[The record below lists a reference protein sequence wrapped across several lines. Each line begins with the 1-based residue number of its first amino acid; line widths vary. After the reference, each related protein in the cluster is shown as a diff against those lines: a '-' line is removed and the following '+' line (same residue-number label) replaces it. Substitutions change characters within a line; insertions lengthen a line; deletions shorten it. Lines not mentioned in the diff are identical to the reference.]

1 MRRYAAIAIT
11 VITVLGLFGEASAAP
26 KIAKGDDKYA
36 ETANPEAKN
45 RKVSF
50 VSKVHEP
57 GLPLKYSTYLMNG
70 TDAAAAPV
78 FVMMEQNESTTPPKM
93 ETFAA
98 EGLIPPGLVV
108 FVMNG
113 SLMPTVK
120 GGFSRYMRG
129 EAFGRPGRGFPSVL
143 IDELIPV
150 AARNCG
156 VTVSNDPDMHFIC
169 GSSAGGGATL
179 NAVWYRNDYF
189 RRAYAASPSV
199 DALRG
204 GEDILRLIRMTET
217 KPLRIFI
224 STGDREPDRTGGD
237 LFYDDMQLRSA
248 FDFAGYPCELMYF
261 PQGGHNAGVGDVDMM
276 RRMFAFVWKDWRTT
290 KIVPPRNPVRVASL
304 VADGTA
310 WAECKASV
318 PAKRSVSAAG
328 GVYSCDGGRIVF
340 TKGGSSKPVA
350 ECFSRVEAISLSSD
364 GWRLYVVDA
373 SRRDIFA
380 LTVEPDGSLG
390 FPFQLAPI
398 RLAHDATRLSATDL
412 LTLENDR
419 VLAATELG
427 VQSSLSFGAL
437 DVVLP
442 LPGDLPVDR
451 IWMDGKTLYAQ
462 SGRRVFRRE
471 LLVAAARDDVITKPL
486 SSYYAIPGENKY
498 SGHRPQFEEAYRTLK
513 PIVVTNR
520 IQVAP
525 AAAPVAAAPAV
536 SCAAKCGAVDYI
548 AHQGEEALAPGH
560 SRAAYRLAV
569 AHGLD
574 WLKLDV
580 HETKDGHVVLQHD
593 ATLKATMNSDE
604 RISDLTLA
612 EIEAKGCY
620 GTRTAYTNET
630 ITTLTDAL
638 EIAKGMRKGVWVDFK
653 YFTPAFAQK
662 VFARLDAAGFG
673 SDRIM
678 VATWNRN
685 ALRWVKENRPGVRR
699 VAHTYI
705 RKRDDGFHVNALAS
719 GKNGETVCATEAEVA
734 EVLDAQGKALG
745 LHGFNM
751 PAPSFTRRKGGY
763 DTTPW
768 MIAELHRRGYWVS
781 VWFVFN
787 AAAGEF
793 YRKAGADA
801 FVTNCKANTFP
812 HNGALTVAGATVAYR
827 VPRTSWLGTN
837 FCVAAAQDVARVL
850 GKAVGREIACVTE
863 DSLPAGAKNVIYV
876 GDTAAARAAGLDVS
890 AWPAQECLL
899 RCDGERAFVAART
912 GMGVNNGAVEFLRRF
927 ADFYFVSFW
936 GGDEPVARNP
946 SLAIPK
952 HDARVVPAIR
962 NRSMYSG
969 SVPDGQ
975 KAYCQRVRLQPDGFG
990 RRMEFMRRQRL
1001 FLINAECDD
1010 LDRVSEQTH
1019 GCHSQFDYLPPE
1031 KYFKDHPEYYSMGK
1045 DGVRHGTPNRGSQ
1058 LCFTNPDVLELVYR
1072 SMVGFIEADRKADP
1086 VNYPKI
1092 YDFTQMDSCRILC
1105 ECPSCRAVKAKYNR
1119 VKGGY
1124 AEGGDT
1130 GLQLEFVNKLAKRIA
1145 AKYPDVVIRTFAYVS
1160 TEEIPDGIAPEKNVM
1175 IWLCDLYSYSDHER
1189 PLGEGPLNKKRGDL
1203 VEGWAKLVP
1212 NIQLWDYMLT
1222 GPQRGGSFP
1231 EVNARALASDAKLFR
1246 RCGIQRVFLEASYQG
1261 AAFWDLNAFLAGQ
1274 LYFNPDADVGSL
1286 LDKYCRMYGAAAPQM
1301 RNAIDYLMAR
1311 MAEAPQ
1317 PTFLEWSSRN
1327 FAWRSAETFAELKR
1341 RLDPVY
1347 AAQTEPSVKARVADV
1362 LLETCR
1368 ELLPALKSD
1377 EAAAAEYAR
1386 VKADSLKYLGAY
1398 LPYSVLSPKE
1408 REALKDDFEGMLA
1421 MLEADFSDKPA
1432 VFNGVKRSDMVA
1444 MDYHSLDPRTR
1455 KQKVVADAKSS
1466 VGYACSWGD
1475 GTRHDTLTGGIYDTT
1490 TSEYLGRFV
1499 AKLAADEPG
1508 YTWHRMGV
1516 GRVSKSC
1523 MLYLTKSW
1531 VPNFGLGKLYR
1542 SCDGMEDVN
1551 NWEVWASVRRGEG
1564 ERLLIDR
1571 VLLRRVPPGTK

>member
-1 MRRYAAIAIT
+1 MRRYAAIA
-11 VITVLGLFGEASAAP
+11 ITVLGLFGEASAAP
-26 KIAKGDDKYA
+26 KIEKGDDKYA

-57 GLPLKYSTYLMNG
+57 GLPLRYSTYLMKG
-70 TDAAAAPV
+70 TDASAAPV
-78 FVMMEQNESTTPPKM
+78 FVMMEQDENATPPRM

-108 FVMNG
+108 FVMND

-120 GGFSRYMRG
+120 GGFPRYMRG
-129 EAFGRPGRGFPSVL
+129 EAFGRAGRGFPSVL

-150 AARNCG
+150 AAKSCG
-156 VTVSNDPDMHFIC
+156 VTVSNDPDMHFIM

-179 NAVWYRNDYF
+179 NAVWFRNDYF
-189 RRAYAASPSV
+189 RRAYAASPSL

-204 GEDILRLIRMTET
+204 GEDILRLIRMTEA

-237 LFYDDMQLRSA
+237 LFYDDMQLRTA

-261 PQGGHNAGVGDVDMM
+261 PTGGHNAGVGNVDML

-350 ECFSRVEAISLSSD
+350 ECFSRVEEISLSSD

-380 LTVEPDGSLG
+380 LTVESDGSLG

-451 IWMDGKTLYAQ
+451 IWMDGRTLYAL

-486 SSYYAIPGENKY
+486 SAYYAIPGENKY
-498 SGHRPQFEEAYRTLK
+498 SDHRPQFEAAYRTLK
-513 PIVVTNR
+513 PVVVTNR
-520 IQVAP
+520 IQVAAP
-525 AAAPVAAAPAV
+525 AEASAAGPVAAA
-536 SCAAKCGAVDYI
+536 
-548 AHQGEEALAPGH
+548 APG
-560 SRAAYRLAV
+560 
-569 AHGLD
+569 
-574 WLKLDV
+574 
-580 HETKDGHVVLQHD
+580 
-593 ATLKATMNSDE
+593 
-604 RISDLTLA
+604 
-612 EIEAKGCY
+612 
-620 GTRTAYTNET
+620 
-630 ITTLTDAL
+630 
-638 EIAKGMRKGVWVDFK
+638 
-653 YFTPAFAQK
+653 
-662 VFARLDAAGFG
+662 
-673 SDRIM
+673 
-678 VATWNRN
+678 
-685 ALRWVKENRPGVRR
+685 
-699 VAHTYI
+699 
-705 RKRDDGFHVNALAS
+705 
-719 GKNGETVCATEAEVA
+719 
-734 EVLDAQGKALG
+734 
-745 LHGFNM
+745 
-751 PAPSFTRRKGGY
+751 PAPKKA
-763 DTTPW
+763 D
-768 MIAELHRRGYWVS
+768 LLVVS
-781 VWFVFN
+781 
-787 AAAGEF
+787 E
-793 YRKAGADA
+793 
-801 FVTNCKANTFP
+801 
-812 HNGALTVAGATVAYR
+812 ATVAYR
-827 VPRTSWLGTN
+827 TPRTSWLGTN

-850 GKAVGREIACVTE
+850 GKAVGREIACVKE
-863 DSLPAGAKNVIYV
+863 ESLPAGAKNVIYV
-876 GDTAAARAAGLDVS
+876 GDTVAAKAAGLDVS
-890 AWPAQECLL
+890 TLPAQDCLL
-899 RCDGERAFVAART
+899 RCDGDRAFIAART
-912 GMGVNNGAVEFLRRF
+912 GMGVNNGAVEFLQRF
-927 ADFYFVSFW
+927 ADFFFVSFW
-936 GGDEPVARNP
+936 GGDEPVTRNP
-946 SLAIPK
+946 ALVIPR
-952 HDARVVPAIR
+952 HDARVTPAIR

-975 KAYCQRVRLQPDGFG
+975 KAYRQRVRLQPDGFG

-1010 LDRVSEQTH
+1010 LDRVSAQTQS
-1019 GCHSQFDYLPPE
+1019 CHSQFDYLPAE

-1045 DGVRHGTPNRGSQ
+1045 DGKRHGTPNRGSQ

-1086 VNYPKI
+1086 ANYPKI

-1130 GLQLEFVNKLAKRIA
+1130 GLQLEFVNKLARRIA

-1160 TEEIPDGIAPEKNVM
+1160 TEEIPDGILPEKNVM

-1212 NIQLWDYMLT
+1212 NIQMWDYMLT

-1231 EVNARALASDAKLFR
+1231 EVNARALASDAKLYR
-1246 RCGIQRVFLEASYQG
+1246 RCGIQRVFLEASYGG

-1274 LYFNPDADVGSL
+1274 LYFNPDADVGKA
-1286 LDKYCRMYGAAAPQM
+1286 LDRYCRMYGAAAPQM
-1301 RNAIDYLMAR
+1301 RKAIDYLMAR
-1311 MAEAPQ
+1311 MAEAPP
-1317 PTFLEWSSRN
+1317 PTFLEWSSRSL
-1327 FAWRSAETFAELKR
+1327 AWRNQETFTELMR
-1341 RLDPVY
+1341 MLEPVY
-1347 AAQTEPSVKARVADV
+1347 AAQTVPSVRARVADV

-1377 EAAAAEYAR
+1377 DSKSAEYAR
-1386 VKADSLKYLGAY
+1386 VRADSVKYLADY
-1398 LPYSVLSPKE
+1398 LPYSVLGPKD
-1408 REALKDDFEGMLA
+1408 RETLKSDFEGMLA

-1432 VFNGVKRSDMVA
+1432 VFDGVKRSDMVA

-1466 VGYACSWGD
+1466 VGYACWWGD
-1475 GTRHDTLTGGIYDTT
+1475 GTHQENLTGGIYDTT
-1490 TSEYLGRFV
+1490 TCEYPGRFI
-1499 AKLAADEPG
+1499 AKLAADESG
-1508 YTWHRMGV
+1508 YSWHRMGV
-1516 GRVSKSC
+1516 GSITKSS

-1531 VPNFGLGKLYR
+1531 VPNFGLGRLYR
-1542 SCDGMEDVN
+1542 SCDGMDDVN
-1551 NWEVWASVRRGEG
+1551 NWEVWASVRRGDDEK
-1564 ERLLIDR
+1564 LLIDR
-1571 VLLRRVPPGTK
+1571 VLLRRVPAGTK

>member
-1 MRRYAAIAIT
+1 MRRYAAIA
-11 VITVLGLFGEASAAP
+11 ITVLGLFGEASAAP

-57 GLPLKYSTYLMNG
+57 GLPLRYSTYLMKG
-70 TDAAAAPV
+70 TDASAAPV
-78 FVMMEQNESTTPPKM
+78 FVMMEQDENATPPKM

-108 FVMNG
+108 FVMND

-120 GGFSRYMRG
+120 GGFPRYMRG
-129 EAFGRPGRGFPSVL
+129 EAFGRAGRGFPSVL

-150 AARNCG
+150 AAKSCG
-156 VTVSNDPDMHFIC
+156 VTVSNDPDMHFIM

-179 NAVWYRNDYF
+179 NAVWFRNDYF
-189 RRAYAASPSV
+189 RRAYAASPSL

-204 GEDILRLIRMTET
+204 GEDILRLIRMTEA

-237 LFYDDMQLRSA
+237 LFYDDMQLRTA

-261 PQGGHNAGVGDVDMM
+261 PTGGHNAGVGNVDML

-380 LTVEPDGSLG
+380 LTVESDGSLG

-451 IWMDGKTLYAQ
+451 IWMDGRTLYAL

-486 SSYYAIPGENKY
+486 SAYYAIPGENKY
-498 SGHRPQFEEAYRTLK
+498 SDHRPQFEAAYRTLK
-513 PIVVTNR
+513 PVVVTNR
-520 IQVAP
+520 IQVAAP
-525 AAAPVAAAPAV
+525 AEASAAAPVAAA
-536 SCAAKCGAVDYI
+536 
-548 AHQGEEALAPGH
+548 APG
-560 SRAAYRLAV
+560 
-569 AHGLD
+569 
-574 WLKLDV
+574 
-580 HETKDGHVVLQHD
+580 
-593 ATLKATMNSDE
+593 
-604 RISDLTLA
+604 
-612 EIEAKGCY
+612 
-620 GTRTAYTNET
+620 
-630 ITTLTDAL
+630 
-638 EIAKGMRKGVWVDFK
+638 
-653 YFTPAFAQK
+653 
-662 VFARLDAAGFG
+662 
-673 SDRIM
+673 
-678 VATWNRN
+678 
-685 ALRWVKENRPGVRR
+685 
-699 VAHTYI
+699 
-705 RKRDDGFHVNALAS
+705 
-719 GKNGETVCATEAEVA
+719 
-734 EVLDAQGKALG
+734 
-745 LHGFNM
+745 
-751 PAPSFTRRKGGY
+751 PAPKKA
-763 DTTPW
+763 D
-768 MIAELHRRGYWVS
+768 LLVVS
-781 VWFVFN
+781 
-787 AAAGEF
+787 E
-793 YRKAGADA
+793 
-801 FVTNCKANTFP
+801 
-812 HNGALTVAGATVAYR
+812 ATVAYR
-827 VPRTSWLGTN
+827 TPRTSWLGTN

-850 GKAVGREIACVTE
+850 GKAVGREIACVKE
-863 DSLPAGAKNVIYV
+863 ESLPAGAKNVIYV
-876 GDTAAARAAGLDVS
+876 GDTVAAKAAGLDVS
-890 AWPAQECLL
+890 TLPAQDCLL
-899 RCDGERAFVAART
+899 RCDGDRAFIAART
-912 GMGVNNGAVEFLRRF
+912 GMGVNNGAVEFLQRF
-927 ADFYFVSFW
+927 ADFFFVSFW
-936 GGDEPVARNP
+936 GGDEPVTRNP
-946 SLAIPK
+946 ALAIPR
-952 HDARVVPAIR
+952 HDARVTPAIR

-975 KAYCQRVRLQPDGFG
+975 KAYRQRVRLQPDGFG

-1010 LDRVSEQTH
+1010 LDRVSAQTQS
-1019 GCHSQFDYLPPE
+1019 CHSQFDYLPAE
-1031 KYFKDHPEYYSMGK
+1031 QYFKDHPEYYSMGK
-1045 DGVRHGTPNRGSQ
+1045 DGKRHGTPNRGSQ

-1086 VNYPKI
+1086 ANYPKI

-1130 GLQLEFVNKLAKRIA
+1130 GLQLEFVNKLARRIA

-1160 TEEIPDGIAPEKNVM
+1160 TEEIPDGILPEKNVM

-1212 NIQLWDYMLT
+1212 NIQMWDYMLT

-1231 EVNARALASDAKLFR
+1231 EVNARALASDAKLYR
-1246 RCGIQRVFLEASYQG
+1246 RCGIQRVFLEASYGG

-1274 LYFNPDADVGSL
+1274 LYFNPDADVGKSL
-1286 LDKYCRMYGAAAPQM
+1286 DRYCRMYGAAAPQM
-1301 RNAIDYLMAR
+1301 RKAIDYLMAR
-1311 MAEAPQ
+1311 MAEAPP
-1317 PTFLEWSSRN
+1317 PTFLEWSSRSL
-1327 FAWRSAETFAELKR
+1327 AWRNQETFTELMR
-1341 RLDPVY
+1341 MLEPVY
-1347 AAQTEPSVKARVADV
+1347 AAQTVPSVRARVADV

-1377 EAAAAEYAR
+1377 DSKSAEYAR
-1386 VKADSLKYLGAY
+1386 VRADSVKYLADY
-1398 LPYSVLSPKE
+1398 LPYSVLGPKD
-1408 REALKDDFEGMLA
+1408 RETLKSDFEGMLA

-1432 VFNGVKRSDMVA
+1432 VFDGVKRSDMVA

-1466 VGYACSWGD
+1466 VGYACWWGD
-1475 GTRHDTLTGGIYDTT
+1475 GTHQENLTGGIYDTT
-1490 TSEYLGRFV
+1490 TCEYPGRFV
-1499 AKLAADEPG
+1499 AKLAADESG
-1508 YTWHRMGV
+1508 YSWHRMGV
-1516 GRVSKSC
+1516 GSITKSS

-1531 VPNFGLGKLYR
+1531 VPNFGLGRLYR
-1542 SCDGMEDVN
+1542 SCDGMDDVN
-1551 NWEVWASVRRGEG
+1551 NWEVWASVRRGDDEK
-1564 ERLLIDR
+1564 LLIDR
-1571 VLLRRVPPGTK
+1571 VLLRRVPAGTK

>member
-1 MRRYAAIAIT
+1 MRRYAAIA
-11 VITVLGLFGEASAAP
+11 ITVLGLFGEASAAP
-26 KIAKGDDKYA
+26 AIAKGDDKYA

-45 RKVSF
+45 KKVEF

-57 GLPLKYSTYLMNG
+57 GLPLKYSTYLMKG

-78 FVMMEQNESTTPPKM
+78 FVMMERDENATPPKM
-93 ETFAA
+93 ESFAA

-108 FVMNG
+108 FVMND

-129 EAFGRPGRGFPSVL
+129 ESFGRPGRGFPSVL
-143 IDELIPV
+143 IDELIPA
-150 AARNCG
+150 AARDCD
-156 VTVSNDPDMHFIC
+156 VMISKDPDMHFIC

-189 RRAYAASPSV
+189 RRAYAASPFV

-204 GEDILRLIRMTET
+204 GEDILRLIRITET

-237 LFYDDMQLRSA
+237 LFYDNMQLRAA

-304 VADGTA
+304 VVDGTA
-310 WAECKASV
+310 WTECKASV

-328 GVYSCDGGRIVF
+328 GVYSCDGGKVVF
-340 TKGGSSKPVA
+340 TKGGSSRPVA
-350 ECFSRVEAISLSSD
+350 ECFSRVEAISLSCD

-380 LTVEPDGSLG
+380 LTIEPDGSLG

-442 LPGDLPVDR
+442 LPGDLPADR
-451 IWMDGKTLYAQ
+451 IWMDGKTLYAL
-462 SGRRVFRRE
+462 SGRHVFRRE

-525 AAAPVAAAPAV
+525 AAAPVGAAASAP
-536 SCAAKCGAVDYI
+536 
-548 AHQGEEALAPGH
+548 APGG
-560 SRAAYRLAV
+560 RGAEELA
-569 AHGLD
+569 
-574 WLKLDV
+574 
-580 HETKDGHVVLQHD
+580 
-593 ATLKATMNSDE
+593 
-604 RISDLTLA
+604 
-612 EIEAKGCY
+612 
-620 GTRTAYTNET
+620 
-630 ITTLTDAL
+630 
-638 EIAKGMRKGVWVDFK
+638 
-653 YFTPAFAQK
+653 
-662 VFARLDAAGFG
+662 
-673 SDRIM
+673 
-678 VATWNRN
+678 
-685 ALRWVKENRPGVRR
+685 
-699 VAHTYI
+699 
-705 RKRDDGFHVNALAS
+705 
-719 GKNGETVCATEAEVA
+719 
-734 EVLDAQGKALG
+734 
-745 LHGFNM
+745 
-751 PAPSFTRRKGGY
+751 
-763 DTTPW
+763 
-768 MIAELHRRGYWVS
+768 
-781 VWFVFN
+781 
-787 AAAGEF
+787 
-793 YRKAGADA
+793 
-801 FVTNCKANTFP
+801 
-812 HNGALTVAGATVAYR
+812 VAGATVAYR
-827 VPRTSWLGTN
+827 VPRTNWLGTN

-850 GKAVGREIACVTE
+850 GKVSGREIACVRE
-863 DSLPAGAKNVIYV
+863 ESLPAGAKNVIYV
-876 GDTAAARAAGLDVS
+876 GDTMAAKESGLDVS
-890 AWPAQECLL
+890 ALPAHECLL
-899 RCDGERAFVAART
+899 KCADGRAFIAART

-936 GGDEPVARNP
+936 GGDEPVAVNP
-946 SLAIPK
+946 SLSIPP
-952 HDARVVPAIR
+952 HDARVSPAIR
-962 NRSMYSG
+962 WRSMYSG
-969 SVPDGQ
+969 SVPDVQ
-975 KAYCQRVRLQPDGFG
+975 KAYRQRVRLQPDGFG

-1001 FLINAECDD
+1001 FIINAECDD
-1010 LDRVSEQTH
+1010 LDRVSEQTQS
-1019 GCHSQFDYLPPE
+1019 CHSQFDYLPAE
-1031 KYFKDHPEYYSMGK
+1031 KYFKEHPEYYSMDK
-1045 DGVRHGTPNRGSQ
+1045 YGVRHGTPNCGSQ

-1072 SMVGFIEADRKADP
+1072 SMVGFIEADRKANP
-1086 VNYPKI
+1086 ANFPKI

-1105 ECPSCRAVKAKYNR
+1105 ECPNCKAVKAKYNR
-1119 VKGGY
+1119 VRGGY

-1130 GLQLEFVNKLAKRIA
+1130 GLQLEFVNKLARRVA
-1145 AKYPDVVIRTFAYVS
+1145 AKYPDILIRTFAYVS
-1160 TEEIPDGIAPEKNVM
+1160 TEEIPDGIRPEPNVM
-1175 IWLCDLYSYSDHER
+1175 IWLCDLYGFSDHER
-1189 PLGEGPLNKKRGDL
+1189 PLGEGALNKKRGEL
-1203 VEGWAKLVP
+1203 VEGWAKLAP
-1212 NIQLWDYMLT
+1212 NMQIWDYMLT

-1231 EVNARALASDAKLFR
+1231 EVNARALAADAKFFR
-1246 RCGIQRVFLEASYQG
+1246 RCGIQRVFLEASYHG
-1261 AAFWDLNAFLAGQ
+1261 AAMWDLNAFLAGQ
-1274 LYFNPDADVGSL
+1274 LYFNPDADVGAL
-1286 LDKYCRMYGAAAPQM
+1286 LDRYCRLYGPAAVQM
-1301 RNAIDYLMAR
+1301 RGAIDYLMSR
-1311 MAEAPQ
+1311 MAAAPA
-1317 PTFLEWSSRN
+1317 PKTVAEWNSRN
-1327 FAWRSAETFAELKR
+1327 LAWRNAETFAELKR
-1341 RLDPVY
+1341 RLEPVF
-1347 AAQTEPSVKARVADV
+1347 AAQTVPSVKARVADV

-1377 EAAAAEYAR
+1377 ESAAAEYER
-1386 VKADSLKYLGAY
+1386 VKADSLEYLGAY

-1408 REALKDDFEGMLA
+1408 RDIVKSDFEGMLA
-1421 MLEADFSDKPA
+1421 MLDADFSDKPT

-1455 KQKVVADAKSS
+1455 AKKVVVDEKSS

-1475 GTRHDTLTGGIYDTT
+1475 GSRHDTLTGGIYD
-1490 TSEYLGRFV
+1490 SISCENLARFSTR
-1499 AKLAADEPG
+1499 LADDAQD
-1508 YTWHRMGV
+1508 YSWYRMGV
-1516 GRVSKSC
+1516 GPISKGS

-1531 VPNFGLGKLYR
+1531 VPNFGLGMLYR

-1564 ERLLIDR
+1564 ETLLIDR
-1571 VLLRRVPPGTK
+1571 VLLRRVPPGVK